1 MLGIRLNNALLQP
14 KNYVILLNNA
24 TEQFVS
30 QLREFGLLDSE
41 HNLKLR
47 NIEYQFG
54 DLISMSATD
63 PLKKLFDSINNLL
76 DSVLGFVGVRS
87 KREANSNLKCNST

>member
-76 DSVLGFVGVRS
+76 DSVLGFLGVRS
-87 KREANSNLKCNST
+87 KRD